1 MTFRGEYRD
10 GVIVPDAP
18 LAFPDGTRFVF
29 AEPAKP
35 RNKARQQRTTA
46 AKRSGRPTGAKAV
59 AAGGTRR
66 KPSKSKTGLFRR
78 GPDRQQHGSLLDLF
92 RPFIGRVKGLPR
104 DFAVNHDHYLY
115 GVPKRE
121 P

>member
-10 GVIVPDAP
+10 GVIVPDMP
-18 LAFPDGTRFVF
+18 LAVPDGTRFVF
-29 AEPAKP
+29 AEPVRARP
-35 RNKARQQRTTA
+35 KARRQGVAVVKSSARGTSPRTKA
-46 AKRSGRPTGAKAV
+46 ARGARGKS
-59 AAGGTRR
+59 
-66 KPSKSKTGLFRR
+66 PKSKAPRTRAR
-78 GPDRQQHGSLLDLF
+78 GEAERPGTLLDMF
-92 RPFIGRVKGLPR
+92 RPFIGKVKGLPR